1 MALSEVFPPETSKT
15 IERPGRKTRIA
26 RTLIPI
32 TARELVEWTYA
43 VQRAQ
48 GVPEPSLEPQGRS
61 QTGIV
66 VDRMIEFAQLG
77 CRVDV
82 SSNAAA
88 IWGEAP
94 CHEDAITVHELVR
107 GMPFRRRALVIRH
120 GSLRS
125 TPEWDPRIIPLRC
138 VPVPGRKGKPKG
150 IYSKSNHLI
159 GHEVTYEGDWP
170 NRATA
175 TANRSSWIN
184 DDRSAWR
191 DPPVLRCADQVI
203 GHARAVYSEWI
214 ESLAALANW
223 LDGTSRHHRLRRYRV
238 HGVGAPFGPWRTGGH
253 RPDRSE
259 V

>member
-1 MALSEVFPPETSKT
+1 MALSESFPAPMMSE
-15 IERPGRKTRIA
+15 IIPAA
-26 RTLIPI
+26 RATKSLIPI

-48 GVPEPSLEPQGRS
+48 GVPELSLEPQGRS

-88 IWGEAP
+88 IWGEAR
-94 CHEDAITVHELVR
+94 CDEDAMTVHEIVQQ
-107 GMPFRRRALVIRH
+107 MSFHTRALLITY
-120 GSLRS
+120 GTLRS
-125 TPEWDPRIIPLRC
+125 VPEWDPLIMPLRC

-170 NRATA
+170 YRATA
-175 TANRSSWIN
+175 AANRAAWFN
-184 DDRSAWR
+184 DSNSAWR
-191 DPPVLRCADQVI
+191 DAPVLRCADEVI
-203 GHARAVYSEWI
+203 AHARAVYCDWVDG
-214 ESLAALANW
+214 LAALLHS
-223 LDGTSRHHRLRRYRV
+223 LDGTSRHYPMRRYRV
-238 HGVGAPFGPWRTGGH
+238 HGVGAPIRPWQGH
-253 RPDRSE
+253 FSE
-259 V
+259 TAEGVV

>member
-1 MALSEVFPPETSKT
+1 MALSETFPAVRETRS
-15 IERPGRKTRIA
+15 
-26 RTLIPI
+26 LIPI

-48 GVPEPSLEPQGRS
+48 GVPEPSLEPQRRS

-66 VDRMIEFAQLG
+66 VDRMLEFTQLG

-88 IWGEAP
+88 IWGEAL
-94 CHEDAITVHELVR
+94 CDEDAIVVHEIVR
-107 GMPFRRRALVIRH
+107 SMPFQTRALLINH
-120 GSLRS
+120 GALRS
-125 TPEWDPRIIPLRC
+125 MPDWDPLIMPLRC

-170 NRATA
+170 DHATAAGNRAA
-175 TANRSSWIN
+175 WRGQSS
-184 DDRSAWR
+184 SAWR
-191 DPPVLRCADQVI
+191 DPPILRCAEEVI
-203 GHARAVYSEWI
+203 AYARAVYSEWVDG
-214 ESLAALANW
+214 LAVLADW

-238 HGVGAPFGPWRTGGH
+238 HGVGTSFEPWR
-253 RPDRSE
+253 